1 MSKNYD
7 LIATVDIDLSS
18 PIVDE
23 SSFDNLL
30 IVGPLPKVAP
40 TSAPPTVG
48 AYSSLDEVLAA
59 GWVAS
64 GDGADPVGIAAQVAF
79 GQTPRPTSIYI
90 APIQM
95 VDGDSGLVE
104 ESAVA
109 TVQRAVA
116 TDGWYVVC
124 PAGVDSEQFEAIA
137 EYIET
142 QEKMFCYTELDCF
155 TPDEDGTGEIHCSP
169 AVSGN
174 HFRTLWIYGRETSAQ
189 ADEDIPAENLYMNVA
204 MAAKWLQYEAGSETA
219 AFKQLSKVKP
229 ANLTAAEI
237 AVLNKN
243 NGNFFATIGTMNV
256 TVGGKVAAGEWADII
271 RFRDWQKNDMQVAVA
286 TLFMTVPKV
295 PYTDSGIALVQNQ
308 MVASL
313 KRGQDRGGIAEEE
326 FDEIGNTIHSYTTS
340 VPTSSS
346 ISATE
351 KSTRKLRNLK
361 FKARLAGAIHFAELT
376 GSLTY
381 EL

>member
-7 LIATVDIDLSS
+7 LIATVNIDLSS

-30 IVGPLPKVAP
+30 IVGPLPQAAP
-40 TSAPPTVG
+40 SVAPPTVG

-64 GDGADPVGIAAQVAF
+64 GDNADPVGIAAQVAF
-79 GQTPRPTSIYI
+79 GQNPRPTCIYI
-90 APIQM
+90 APVQM
-95 VDGDSGLVE
+95 VEGDDGTVA

-124 PAGVDSEQFEAIA
+124 PAGIDSTEYEAIA

-142 QEKMFCYTELDCF
+142 QEKVFCYTELDCF
-155 TPDEDGTGEIHCSP
+155 QTDEDGRGEIHCTP
-169 AVSGN
+169 TVEGELY
-174 HFRTLWIYGRETSAQ
+174 RTLWIYGRVTSDQ
-189 ADEDIPAENLYMNVA
+189 ADKDIPIVNKYINVA
-204 MAAKWLQYEAGSETA
+204 FAATWLQYQSGSETA
-219 AFKQLSKVKP
+219 AFKQLSKVTPSK
-229 ANLTAAEI
+229 LTSAEI
-237 AVLNKN
+237 AVLENN
-243 NGNFFATIGTMNV
+243 NGNFFATIGSMNV
-256 TVGGKVAAGEWADII
+256 TMGGKVSAGEWADII

-286 TLFMTVPKV
+286 TLFMTTAKV
-295 PYTDSGIALVQNQ
+295 PYTDSGIALVQSQ

-326 FDEIGNTIHSYTTS
+326 FDELGNTIAAYTTS
-340 VPTSSS
+340 VPRASN

-351 KSTRKLRNLK
+351 KATRKLRNLK
-361 FKARLAGAIHFAELT
+361 FSARLAGAVHFAELN

>member
-7 LIATVDIDLSS
+7 LIATVNIDLTS

-30 IVGPLPKVAP
+30 IVGPLPKAAP
-40 TSAPPTVG
+40 AKAPATVG

-64 GDGADPVGIAAQVAF
+64 GAGADPVGIAAQVAF
-79 GQTPRPTSIYI
+79 GQSPRPTSIYI
-90 APIQM
+90 APIQL
-95 VDGDSGLVE
+95 VDGDDGLE
-104 ESAVA
+104 AESAVA

-124 PAGVDSEQFEAIA
+124 PAGVDSAQYEAIA
-137 EYIET
+137 EFIET

-155 TPDEDGTGEIHCSP
+155 AADDEGSGEIHCNP
-169 AVSGN
+169 AVTGN
-174 HFRTLWIYGRETSAQ
+174 HFRTMWIYGRESSAQ

-204 MAAKWLQYEAGSETA
+204 MAAKWLQYESGSETA
-219 AFKQLSKVKP
+219 AFKQLTKVKP
-229 ANLTAAEI
+229 SKLTATEA
-237 AVLNKN
+237 AVLTQN
-243 NGNFFATIGTMNV
+243 NGNYFTTVGNMNV
-256 TVGGKVAAGEWADII
+256 TIGGVVAAGEWADII

-286 TLFMTVPKV
+286 NLFMTVPKV

-326 FDEIGNTIHSYTTS
+326 FDSVGNTIHSYTTS
-340 VPTSSS
+340 VPTSSN

-351 KSTRKLRNLK
+351 KATRKLRNLK
-361 FKARLAGAIHFAELT
+361 FKARLAGAIHFAELS